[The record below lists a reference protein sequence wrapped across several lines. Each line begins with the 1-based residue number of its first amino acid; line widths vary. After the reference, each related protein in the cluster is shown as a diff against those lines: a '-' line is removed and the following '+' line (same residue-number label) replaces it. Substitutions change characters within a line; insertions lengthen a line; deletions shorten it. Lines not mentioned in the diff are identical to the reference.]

1 MHSTGLLGSASTEAF
16 PLPLLVSCRSC
27 CVLRLTT
34 GIRLHLMGTPAAA
47 AAAAAAVAVA
57 EAASEAAAI
66 TTIGNDHEAAS
77 AVFVFHVTSFG
88 SEAR

>member
-16 PLPLLVSCRSC
+16 PPPLLVSCCSC

-47 AAAAAAVAVA
+47 AAAVAVA
-57 EAASEAAAI
+57 EEASEAAAI